1 MTEDEAD
8 RLLGLADGLT
18 ACLDRLGRY
27 VRDEA
32 VRHGVDA
39 EEGPEV
45 SAGYLGACLTVSH
58 VLDVLEDGGA
68 DRKAVEALCSTL
80 ERMSLKT
87 GFAIWEHT
95 KKEDDE

>member
-45 SAGYLGACLTVSH
+45 SAGYLGACLTACA
-58 VLDVLEDGGA
+58 LIEALEGGAAEWRERMGVLELEVGDG
-68 DRKAVEALCSTL
+68 R
-80 ERMSLKT
+80 
-87 GFAIWEHT
+87 
-95 KKEDDE
+95 